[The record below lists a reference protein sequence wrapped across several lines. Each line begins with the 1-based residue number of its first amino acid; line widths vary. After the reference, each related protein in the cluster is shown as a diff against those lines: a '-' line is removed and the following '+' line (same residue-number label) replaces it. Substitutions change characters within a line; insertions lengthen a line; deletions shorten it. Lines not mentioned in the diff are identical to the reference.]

1 MIVNSIKSLSICAIF
16 FISMLDIRSQT
27 DSTFVTDS
35 VNNIIPVFTT
45 TVDLLDNELQSQ
57 DISGLLQSSRDVY
70 VNQAGFNF
78 SAARYRLR
86 GYSSE
91 NTRLFINGIP
101 VNDPENG
108 WTIWSYWGGLN
119 DVTRYPETSFGISN
133 SAATFGSVGAYSFIS
148 ALPSEKKTGGRISYA
163 ATNRSY
169 RNRAMYTYNTGL
181 NNKGWGFLISG
192 SSRWSDEGYVP
203 GTYYSAGSYLLS
215 IEKKVNSKHTFNIM
229 GFGSPTVQ
237 GRQGI
242 ALQEAYDLTGEN
254 FYNPYWGYQT
264 QSDGTK
270 KKRNARNRDNH
281 KPYITLGHYWKI
293 SEKLNIQSNFYAITG
308 RTANSNLNWFNA
320 NDPRP
325 DYYKYLPSYYVNN
338 QGSLSGNQVIEN
350 QNEYN
355 QILQGWQENDPD
367 ITQLNWDLMY
377 NANYNNLYT
386 QNNIENG
393 TINENGDLVNSLTA
407 RRSKYVVEEYRL
419 DPRHFG
425 FNSFG
430 KLTINE
436 NSGLNFGLSISN
448 YKSKNFRL
456 MNDLLG
462 GDYWVDIDQF
472 ALRDFDD
479 PNLAQNDLQN
489 INNIIKVGDIFGY
502 NYDIHV
508 NKNELFSTYSYNK
521 KRIESFIGLN
531 LSNTTFWRNGKMQ
544 NGRFPNQSLGNSEK
558 QTFINY
564 GLKFGFLYKITGR
577 HLLSFNGM
585 YKTEAPYVRNAYVS
599 PRTRDQL
606 VPNLKST
613 EIISGDLNYNV
624 RLPFLKARLTGF
636 YTQINNQTW
645 ARSFYHDEYRT
656 FVNYMMTNVDQ
667 LFMGIEL
674 GFESNITSTVQLTGA
689 FTIGDYLYQSRPVA
703 TITRDNSQEIIALDK
718 VVYLKNFK
726 IGGMPQQATSVGLKY
741 NAPKYWYAGINFN
754 YFADIYLSPNP
765 DRRTSEAISGYADGF
780 PYINEIIDQTKLSNG
795 NAVNLFC
802 GKSWKIYKNNSYLRL
817 GLNVNNL
824 LDNISF
830 KTGGYE
836 QLRYDASNIQR
847 FPNKYGYMYGR
858 TYFLMIS
865 YLY

>member
-1 MIVNSIKSLSICAIF
+1 MIVSYIKSLFLSSLILFSVFDFNAQ
-16 FISMLDIRSQT
+16 S
-27 DSTFVTDS
+27 DSTFITDS
-35 VNNIIPVFTT
+35 VDQIIPVFTT
-45 TVDLLDNELQSQ
+45 TVDLLENELQSQ

-91 NTRLFINGIP
+91 NTRLFFNGIP

-119 DVTRYPETSFGISN
+119 DVTRYPENSFGISN
-133 SAATFGSVGAYSFIS
+133 SAATFGSVGAYSYIS
-148 ALPSEKKTGGRISYA
+148 ALPSEKNTGGRISYA

-169 RNRAMYTYNTGL
+169 RNRAMYTYNSGL

-215 IEKKVNSKHTFNIM
+215 IEKKINTKHTLNFM
-229 GFGSPTVQ
+229 GFGAPTVQ

-242 ALQEAYDLTGEN
+242 AVQETYDLTGEN

-264 QSDGTK
+264 QSDGSQ
-270 KKRNARNRDNH
+270 KKRNARNRNNH
-281 KPYITLGHYWKI
+281 KPYLTLGHYWNI
-293 SEKLNIQSNFYAITG
+293 SEKLTIQTNLYAITG
-308 RTANSNLNWFNA
+308 RTSNTNLNWFNA

-325 DYYKYLPSYYVNN
+325 DYYKYLPSYFINN
-338 QGSLSGNQVIEN
+338 QGNLSGNQIIQN
-350 QNEYN
+350 QDEYN
-355 QILQGWQENDPD
+355 EILEGWQQNNPI

-386 QNNIENG
+386 QNDIGGENG
-393 TINENGDLVNSLTA
+393 NSLTA
-407 RRSKYVVEEYRL
+407 RRSKYVLEEYRL
-419 DPRHFG
+419 DPRHYG
-425 FNSFG
+425 LNSFG
-430 KLTINE
+430 SWSVNE
-436 NSGLNFGLSISN
+436 NSNLNFGLSISI

-472 ALRDFDD
+472 ALRDFND
-479 PNLAQNDLQN
+479 PSLAQNDLQN
-489 INNIIKVGDIFGY
+489 PNKTIEAGDIFGY
-502 NYDIHV
+502 NYDIHL
-508 NKNELFSTYSYNK
+508 NKNEIFSTYSYNNN
-521 KRIESFIGLN
+521 RIESFFGIN
-531 LSNTTFWRNGKMQ
+531 LSGTSFWRNGKMQ
-544 NGRFPNQSLGNSEK
+544 NGRFPDNSLGNSEI
-558 QTFINY
+558 QTFLNY
-564 GLKFGFLYKITGR
+564 GAKFGFLYKITGR
-577 HLLSFNGM
+577 HLLSFNGL

-606 VPNLKST
+606 VPNLTST
-613 EIISGDLNYNV
+613 EIISGDINYNI

-674 GFESNITSTVQLTGA
+674 GFESNVSSTLQLTGA
-689 FTIGDYLYQSRPVA
+689 FTIGDYLYKSRPVA
-703 TITRDNSQEIIALDK
+703 TITRDNSQEVIAVDKII
-718 VVYLKNFK
+718 YLKNFK
-726 IGGMPQQATSVGLKY
+726 IGGMPQQATSLGLKY
-741 NAPKYWYAGINFN
+741 NSPKYWYAGINFN
-754 YFADIYLSPNP
+754 YFTDIYLSPNP
-765 DRRTSEAISGYADGF
+765 DRRTTEALSGYGEGY
-780 PYINEIIDQTKLSNG
+780 PYINEIVDQTKLDNG
-795 NAVNLFC
+795 NAVNLFL
-802 GKSWKIYKNNSYLRL
+802 GKSWKFYKNNSYLRL

-824 LDNISF
+824 LDNTNF
-830 KTGGYE
+830 KTGGFE
-836 QLRYDASNIQR
+836 QLRYDASDIQR

>member
-1 MIVNSIKSLSICAIF
+1 MIVNYINSLIFCALIL
-16 FISMLDIRSQT
+16 ISATTSAQT
-27 DSTFVTDS
+27 DSIFVKDTLD
-35 VNNIIPVFTT
+35 NIIPVFTT
-45 TVDLLDNELQSQ
+45 TVDLLENEQQSQ

-91 NTRLFINGIP
+91 NTRLFFNGIP

-119 DVTRYPETSFGISN
+119 DVTRYPENSFGISN
-133 SAATFGSVGAYSFIS
+133 SAANFGSIGAYSYIS
-148 ALPSEKKTGGRISYA
+148 ALPSVKNTGTRVSYA

-169 RNRAMYTYNTGL
+169 RNRAMYTYNSGL

-215 IEKKVNSKHTFNIM
+215 IEKKINNKHTVNLM
-229 GFGSPTVQ
+229 GFGAPTVQ

-242 ALQEAYDLTGEN
+242 AVQETYELTGEN

-264 QSDGTK
+264 QNDGTQ
-270 KKRNARNRDNH
+270 KKRNARSRNNH
-281 KPYITLGHYWKI
+281 KPYITLGHYWNI

-308 RTANSNLNWFNA
+308 RTANTNLNWFNA

-325 DYYKYLPSYYVNN
+325 DYYKYLPSYFLNN
-338 QGSLSGNQVIEN
+338 QGTLDGSQIIEN
-350 QNEYN
+350 QQEYN
-355 QILQGWQENDPD
+355 KVLEGWQTNDPNT
-367 ITQLNWDLMY
+367 TQLNWDLLY

-386 QNNIENG
+386 QNNIGGEEG
-393 TINENGDLVNSLTA
+393 NSYTA
-407 RRSKYVVEEYRL
+407 KRSKYIVEEYRL
-419 DPRHFG
+419 DPRHYG

-430 KLTINE
+430 KLTVNE
-436 NSGLNFGLSISN
+436 NSDLNFGLSISN

-479 PNLAQNDLQN
+479 PNQAQNDLQN
-489 INNIIKVGDIFGY
+489 PNKIIKVGDIFGY

-508 NKNELFSTYSYNK
+508 NKNEIFSSYSFNKNRVESFFGINFST
-521 KRIESFIGLN
+521 
-531 LSNTTFWRNGKMQ
+531 TTFWREGKMQ
-544 NGRFPNQSLGNSEK
+544 NGRFPDNSLGKSEK
-558 QTFINY
+558 QTFLNY
-564 GLKFGFLYKITGR
+564 GAKFGFLYKITGR
-577 HLLSFNGM
+577 HLLSINGM

-606 VPNLKST
+606 VPNLSST
-613 EIISGDLNYNV
+613 EIISGDINYNV

-636 YTQINNQTW
+636 FTQINNQTW

-667 LFMGIEL
+667 TFMGIEF
-674 GFESNITSTVQLTGA
+674 GFESNITSTLQFTGA
-689 FTIGDYLYQSRPVA
+689 FTVGDYLYKSRPVA
-703 TITRDNSQEIIALDK
+703 TITRDNSQEVIALDK
-718 VVYLKNFK
+718 VIYLKNFK
-726 IGGMPQQATSVGLKY
+726 IGGMPQQASSLGLKY
-741 NAPKYWYAGINFN
+741 NSPKYWYAGINFN
-754 YFADIYLSPNP
+754 YFTDIYLSPNP
-765 DRRTSEAISGYADGF
+765 DRRTAEALAGYGEEY
-780 PYINEIIDQTKLSNG
+780 PYVNQIIDQTKLKNG
-795 NAVNLFC
+795 NAMNLFI
-802 GKSWKIYKNNSYLRL
+802 GKSWKFYKNNSYLRL

-824 LDNISF
+824 LDNTKF
-830 KTGGYE
+830 KTGGFE

-858 TYFLMIS
+858 TYFLMLS

>member
-293 SEKLNIQSNFYAITG
+293 SEKLNIQSNLYAITG

-386 QNNIENG
+386 QNNIVY
-393 TINENGDLVNSLTA
+393 IQHIL
-407 RRSKYVVEEYRL
+407 Y
-419 DPRHFG
+419 
-425 FNSFG
+425 
-430 KLTINE
+430 
-436 NSGLNFGLSISN
+436 SI
-448 YKSKNFRL
+448 Y
-456 MNDLLG
+456 
-462 GDYWVDIDQF
+462 
-472 ALRDFDD
+472 
-479 PNLAQNDLQN
+479 
-489 INNIIKVGDIFGY
+489 
-502 NYDIHV
+502 
-508 NKNELFSTYSYNK
+508 
-521 KRIESFIGLN
+521 
-531 LSNTTFWRNGKMQ
+531 
-544 NGRFPNQSLGNSEK
+544 
-558 QTFINY
+558 
-564 GLKFGFLYKITGR
+564 
-577 HLLSFNGM
+577 
-585 YKTEAPYVRNAYVS
+585 
-599 PRTRDQL
+599 
-606 VPNLKST
+606 
-613 EIISGDLNYNV
+613 
-624 RLPFLKARLTGF
+624 
-636 YTQINNQTW
+636 
-645 ARSFYHDEYRT
+645 
-656 FVNYMMTNVDQ
+656 
-667 LFMGIEL
+667 
-674 GFESNITSTVQLTGA
+674 
-689 FTIGDYLYQSRPVA
+689 
-703 TITRDNSQEIIALDK
+703 
-718 VVYLKNFK
+718 
-726 IGGMPQQATSVGLKY
+726 
-741 NAPKYWYAGINFN
+741 
-754 YFADIYLSPNP
+754 
-765 DRRTSEAISGYADGF
+765 
-780 PYINEIIDQTKLSNG
+780 
-795 NAVNLFC
+795 
-802 GKSWKIYKNNSYLRL
+802 
-817 GLNVNNL
+817 
-824 LDNISF
+824 
-830 KTGGYE
+830 
-836 QLRYDASNIQR
+836 
-847 FPNKYGYMYGR
+847 
-858 TYFLMIS
+858 
-865 YLY
+865 

>member
-1 MIVNSIKSLSICAIF
+1 MILSYKKSLFLSSLILFSIIDFSAQI
-16 FISMLDIRSQT
+16 
-27 DSTFVTDS
+27 DSTFITDS
-35 VNNIIPVFTT
+35 VDQIIPVFTT
-45 TVDLLDNELQSQ
+45 TVDLLENEQQSQ

-91 NTRLFINGIP
+91 NTRLFFNGIP

-119 DVTRYPETSFGISN
+119 DVTRYPENSFGISN
-133 SAATFGSVGAYSFIS
+133 SAATFGSVGAYSYIS
-148 ALPSEKKTGGRISYA
+148 ALPSEKNIGGRMSYA

-215 IEKKVNSKHTFNIM
+215 IEKKFNSKHTLNFM
-229 GFGSPTVQ
+229 GFGAPTVQ

-242 ALQEAYDLTGEN
+242 AVQETYDLTGEN

-264 QSDGTK
+264 QSDGTQ
-270 KKRNARNRDNH
+270 KKRNARNRNNH
-281 KPYITLGHYWKI
+281 KPYLTLGHYWSI
-293 SEKLNIQSNFYAITG
+293 SKKLIIQTNLFAITG
-308 RTANSNLNWFNA
+308 RTANTNLNWFNA

-325 DYYKYLPSYYVNN
+325 DYYKYLPSYFINN
-338 QGSLSGNQVIEN
+338 QGSLSGNQIIEN
-350 QNEYN
+350 QADYN
-355 QILQGWQENDPD
+355 QILQGWQQNNPNT
-367 ITQLNWDLMY
+367 TQLNWDLMY

-386 QNNIENG
+386 QNDIGGEGGN
-393 TINENGDLVNSLTA
+393 TLTA
-407 RRSKYVVEEYRL
+407 RRSKYILEEYRL
-419 DPRHFG
+419 DPRHYG

-430 KLTINE
+430 KWNVNE
-436 NSGLNFGLSISN
+436 NSNLNFGVSISN

-456 MNDLLG
+456 LNDLLG

-489 INNIIKVGDIFGY
+489 PNKIIKVGDVFGY
-502 NYDIHV
+502 NYDIHI
-508 NKNELFSTYSYNK
+508 NKNELFSTYSFNK
-521 KRIESFIGLN
+521 NRIETFFGIN

-544 NGRFPNQSLGNSEK
+544 NGRFPENSLGNSEK
-558 QTFINY
+558 QTFLNY
-564 GLKFGFLYKITGR
+564 GAKFGFLYKITGR
-577 HLLSFNGM
+577 HLLSFNAM

-613 EIISGDLNYNV
+613 EIISGDINYNI
-624 RLPFLKARLTGF
+624 RLPFLKARLSGF

-667 LFMGIEL
+667 LFMGTEL
-674 GFESNITSTVQLTGA
+674 GFESNITSSLQLTGA
-689 FTIGDYLYQSRPVA
+689 FTIGDYLYKSRPVA
-703 TITRDNSQEIIALDK
+703 TITRDNSQEVIALDK
-718 VVYLKNFK
+718 VIYLKNFK
-726 IGGMPQQATSVGLKY
+726 IGGMPQQATSIGLKY
-741 NAPKYWYAGINFN
+741 NSPKYWYAGINYN
-754 YFADIYLSPNP
+754 YFTDIYLSPNP
-765 DRRTSEAISGYADGF
+765 DRRTTEALAGYAEGY
-780 PYINEIIDQTKLSNG
+780 PYVNEIVDQTKLENG
-795 NAVNLFC
+795 NAVNLFI
-802 GKSWKIYKNNSYLRL
+802 GKSWKFYKNNSYLRL

-824 LDNISF
+824 IDNTHF
-830 KTGGYE
+830 KTGGFE

-858 TYFLMIS
+858 TYFLMLS

>member
-1 MIVNSIKSLSICAIF
+1 MIVNYINSLIFCALIL
-16 FISMLDIRSQT
+16 ISATTSAQT
-27 DSTFVTDS
+27 DSIFVKDTLD
-35 VNNIIPVFTT
+35 NIIPVFTT
-45 TVDLLDNELQSQ
+45 TVDLLENEQQSQ

-91 NTRLFINGIP
+91 NTRLFFNGIP

-119 DVTRYPETSFGISN
+119 DVTRYPENSFGISN
-133 SAATFGSVGAYSFIS
+133 SAANFGSIGAYSYIS
-148 ALPSEKKTGGRISYA
+148 ALPSVKNTGTRVSYA

-169 RNRAMYTYNTGL
+169 RNRAMYTYNSGL

-215 IEKKVNSKHTFNIM
+215 IEKKINNKHTVNLM
-229 GFGSPTVQ
+229 GFGAPTVQ

-242 ALQEAYDLTGEN
+242 AVQETYELTGEN

-264 QSDGTK
+264 QNDGTQ
-270 KKRNARNRDNH
+270 KKRNARSRNNH
-281 KPYITLGHYWKI
+281 KPYITLGHYWNI

-308 RTANSNLNWFNA
+308 RTANTNLNWFNA

-325 DYYKYLPSYYVNN
+325 DYYKYLPSYFINN
-338 QGSLSGNQVIEN
+338 QGTLDGSQIIEN
-350 QNEYN
+350 QQEYN
-355 QILQGWQENDPD
+355 KVLEGWQTNDPNT
-367 ITQLNWDLMY
+367 TQLNWDLLY

-386 QNNIENG
+386 QNNIGGEEG
-393 TINENGDLVNSLTA
+393 NSYTA
-407 RRSKYVVEEYRL
+407 KRSKYIVEEYRL
-419 DPRHFG
+419 DPRHYG

-430 KLTINE
+430 KLTVNE
-436 NSGLNFGLSISN
+436 NSDLNFGLSISN

-479 PNLAQNDLQN
+479 PNQAQNDLQN
-489 INNIIKVGDIFGY
+489 PNKIIKVGDIFGY

-508 NKNELFSTYSYNK
+508 NKNEIFSSYSFNKNRVESFFGINFST
-521 KRIESFIGLN
+521 
-531 LSNTTFWRNGKMQ
+531 TTFWREGKMQ
-544 NGRFPNQSLGNSEK
+544 NGRFPDNSLGKSEK
-558 QTFINY
+558 QTFLNY
-564 GLKFGFLYKITGR
+564 GAKFGFLYKITGR
-577 HLLSFNGM
+577 HLLSINGM

-606 VPNLKST
+606 VPNLSST
-613 EIISGDLNYNV
+613 EIISGDINYNV

-636 YTQINNQTW
+636 FTQINNQTW

-667 LFMGIEL
+667 TFMGIEF
-674 GFESNITSTVQLTGA
+674 GFESNITSTLQFTGA
-689 FTIGDYLYQSRPVA
+689 FTVGDYLYKSRPVA
-703 TITRDNSQEIIALDK
+703 TITRDNSQEVIALDK
-718 VVYLKNFK
+718 VIYLKNFK
-726 IGGMPQQATSVGLKY
+726 IGGMPQQASSLGLKY
-741 NAPKYWYAGINFN
+741 NSPKYWYAGINFN
-754 YFADIYLSPNP
+754 YFTDIYLSPNP
-765 DRRTSEAISGYADGF
+765 DRRTAEALAGYGEEY
-780 PYINEIIDQTKLSNG
+780 PYVNQIIDQTKLKNG
-795 NAVNLFC
+795 NAMNLFI
-802 GKSWKIYKNNSYLRL
+802 GKSWKFYKNNSYLRL

-824 LDNISF
+824 LDNTKF
-830 KTGGYE
+830 KTGGFE

-858 TYFLMIS
+858 TYFLMLS

>member
-1 MIVNSIKSLSICAIF
+1 MIVNYINSLIFCALIL
-16 FISMLDIRSQT
+16 ISATTNAQT
-27 DSTFVTDS
+27 DSIFVKDTLD
-35 VNNIIPVFTT
+35 NIIPVFTT
-45 TVDLLDNELQSQ
+45 TVDLLENEQQSQ

-91 NTRLFINGIP
+91 NTRLFFNGIP

-119 DVTRYPETSFGISN
+119 DVTRYPENSFGISN
-133 SAATFGSVGAYSFIS
+133 SAANFGSIGAYSYIS
-148 ALPSEKKTGGRISYA
+148 ALPSVKNTGTRVSYA

-169 RNRAMYTYNTGL
+169 RNRAMYTYNSGL
-181 NNKGWGFLISG
+181 NDKGWGFLISG

-215 IEKKVNSKHTFNIM
+215 IEKKINNKHTFNLM
-229 GFGSPTVQ
+229 GFGAPTVQ

-242 ALQEAYDLTGEN
+242 AVQETYELTGEN

-264 QSDGTK
+264 QNDGTQ
-270 KKRNARNRDNH
+270 KKRNARSRNNH
-281 KPYITLGHYWKI
+281 KPYITLGHYWNI

-308 RTANSNLNWFNA
+308 RTANTNLNWFNA

-325 DYYKYLPSYYVNN
+325 DYYKYLPSYFLNN
-338 QGSLSGNQVIEN
+338 QGTLDGNQIIEN
-350 QNEYN
+350 QQEYN
-355 QILQGWQENDPD
+355 KVLEGWQTNDPNT
-367 ITQLNWDLMY
+367 TQLNWDLLY

-386 QNNIENG
+386 QNNIGGEEG
-393 TINENGDLVNSLTA
+393 NSYTA
-407 RRSKYVVEEYRL
+407 KRSKYIVEEYRL
-419 DPRHFG
+419 DPRHYG

-436 NSGLNFGLSISN
+436 NSDLNFGLSISN

-479 PNLAQNDLQN
+479 PNQAQNDLQN
-489 INNIIKVGDIFGY
+489 PNKIIKVGDIFGY

-508 NKNELFSTYSYNK
+508 NKNEIFSTYSFNK
-521 KRIESFIGLN
+521 NRVESFFGIN
-531 LSNTTFWRNGKMQ
+531 FSTTTFWREGKMQ
-544 NGRFPNQSLGNSEK
+544 NGRFPDNSLGKSEK
-558 QTFINY
+558 QTFLNY
-564 GLKFGFLYKITGR
+564 GAKFGFLYKITGR
-577 HLLSFNGM
+577 HLLSINGM

-606 VPNLKST
+606 VPNLSST
-613 EIISGDLNYNV
+613 EIISGDINYNV

-636 YTQINNQTW
+636 FTQINNQTW

-667 LFMGIEL
+667 TFMGIEF
-674 GFESNITSTVQLTGA
+674 GFESNITSTLQLTGA
-689 FTIGDYLYQSRPVA
+689 FTVGDYLYKSRPVA
-703 TITRDNSQEIIALDK
+703 TITRDNSQEVIALDK
-718 VVYLKNFK
+718 VIYLKNFK
-726 IGGMPQQATSVGLKY
+726 IGGMPQQASSLGLKY
-741 NAPKYWYAGINFN
+741 NSPKYWYAGINFN
-754 YFADIYLSPNP
+754 YFTDIYLSPNP
-765 DRRTSEAISGYADGF
+765 DRRTTEALAGYGEEY
-780 PYINEIIDQTKLSNG
+780 PYVNEIIDQTKLKNG
-795 NAVNLFC
+795 NAMNLFI
-802 GKSWKIYKNNSYLRL
+802 GKSWKFYKNNSYLRL

-824 LDNISF
+824 LDNTKF
-830 KTGGYE
+830 KTGGFE

-858 TYFLMIS
+858 TYFLMLS

>member
-1 MIVNSIKSLSICAIF
+1 MIVNYINSLIF
-16 FISMLDIRSQT
+16 SVLILISATTSAQT
-27 DSTFVTDS
+27 DSIFVKDTLD
-35 VNNIIPVFTT
+35 NIIPVFTT
-45 TVDLLDNELQSQ
+45 TVDLLENEQQSQ

-91 NTRLFINGIP
+91 NTRLFFNGIP

-119 DVTRYPETSFGISN
+119 DVTRYPENSFGISN
-133 SAATFGSVGAYSFIS
+133 SAANFGSIGAYSYIS
-148 ALPSEKKTGGRISYA
+148 ALPSVKNTGTRVSYA

-169 RNRAMYTYNTGL
+169 RNRAMYTYNSGL

-215 IEKKVNSKHTFNIM
+215 IEKKINNKHTVNLM
-229 GFGSPTVQ
+229 GFGAPTVQ

-242 ALQEAYDLTGEN
+242 AVQETYELTGEN

-264 QSDGTK
+264 QNDGTQ
-270 KKRNARNRDNH
+270 KKRNARSRNNH
-281 KPYITLGHYWKI
+281 KPYITLGHYWNI

-308 RTANSNLNWFNA
+308 RTANTNLNWFNA

-325 DYYKYLPSYYVNN
+325 DYYKYLPSYFLNN
-338 QGSLSGNQVIEN
+338 QGTLDGNQIIEN
-350 QNEYN
+350 QQEYN
-355 QILQGWQENDPD
+355 KVLEGWQTNDPNT
-367 ITQLNWDLMY
+367 TQLNWDLLY

-386 QNNIENG
+386 QNNIGGEEG
-393 TINENGDLVNSLTA
+393 NSFTA
-407 RRSKYVVEEYRL
+407 KRSKYIVEEYRL
-419 DPRHFG
+419 DPRHYG

-436 NSGLNFGLSISN
+436 NSDLNFGLGISN

-479 PNLAQNDLQN
+479 PNQAQNDLQN
-489 INNIIKVGDIFGY
+489 PNKIIKVGDVFGY

-508 NKNELFSTYSYNK
+508 NKNEIFSTYSFNK
-521 KRIESFIGLN
+521 NRVESFFGIN
-531 LSNTTFWRNGKMQ
+531 FSTTTFWREGKMQ
-544 NGRFPNQSLGNSEK
+544 NGRFPDNSLGKSEK
-558 QTFINY
+558 QTFLNY
-564 GLKFGFLYKITGR
+564 GAKFGFLYKITGR
-577 HLLSFNGM
+577 HLLSINGM

-606 VPNLKST
+606 VPNLSST
-613 EIISGDLNYNV
+613 EIISGDINYNV

-636 YTQINNQTW
+636 FTQINNQTW

-667 LFMGIEL
+667 TFMGIEF
-674 GFESNITSTVQLTGA
+674 GFESNITSTLQFTGA
-689 FTIGDYLYQSRPVA
+689 FTVGDYLYKSRPVA
-703 TITRDNSQEIIALDK
+703 TITRDNSQEVIALDK
-718 VVYLKNFK
+718 VIYLKNFK
-726 IGGMPQQATSVGLKY
+726 IGGMPQQASSLGLKY
-741 NAPKYWYAGINFN
+741 NSPKYWYAGINFN
-754 YFADIYLSPNP
+754 YFTDIYLSPNP
-765 DRRTSEAISGYADGF
+765 DRRTAEALAGYGEEY
-780 PYINEIIDQTKLSNG
+780 PYVNEIIDQTKLKNG
-795 NAVNLFC
+795 NAMNLFV
-802 GKSWKIYKNNSYLRL
+802 GKSWKFYKNNSYLRL

-824 LDNISF
+824 LDNTKF
-830 KTGGYE
+830 KTGGFE

-858 TYFLMIS
+858 TYFLMLS

>member
-1 MIVNSIKSLSICAIF
+1 MIVSYIKSLFLSSLILFSIFDFNA
-16 FISMLDIRSQT
+16 QT
-27 DSTFVTDS
+27 DSIFITDS
-35 VNNIIPVFTT
+35 VDQIIPVFTT
-45 TVDLLDNELQSQ
+45 TVDLLENELQSQ

-91 NTRLFINGIP
+91 NTRLFFNGIP

-119 DVTRYPETSFGISN
+119 DITRYPENSFGISN
-133 SAATFGSVGAYSFIS
+133 SAATFGSVGAYSYIS
-148 ALPSEKKTGGRISYA
+148 ALPSEKNTGGRISYA

-169 RNRAMYTYNTGL
+169 RNRAMYTYNSGL

-215 IEKKVNSKHTFNIM
+215 IEKKFNAKHTLNFM
-229 GFGSPTVQ
+229 GFGAPTVQ

-242 ALQEAYDLTGEN
+242 AVQEAYDLTGEN

-264 QSDGTK
+264 QSDGSQ
-270 KKRNARNRDNH
+270 KKRNARNRNNH
-281 KPYITLGHYWKI
+281 KPYLTLGHYWNI
-293 SEKLNIQSNFYAITG
+293 SEKLTIQTNLYAITG
-308 RTANSNLNWFNA
+308 RTSNTNLNWFNA

-325 DYYKYLPSYYVNN
+325 DYYKYLPSYFINN
-338 QGSLSGNQVIEN
+338 RGNLSGNQIIQN
-350 QNEYN
+350 QDEYN
-355 QILQGWQENDPD
+355 EILQGWQQNNPNT
-367 ITQLNWDLMY
+367 TQLNWDLMY

-386 QNNIENG
+386 QNDIGGENG
-393 TINENGDLVNSLTA
+393 NSLTA
-407 RRSKYVVEEYRL
+407 RRSKYVLEEYRL
-419 DPRHFG
+419 DPRHYG
-425 FNSFG
+425 LNSFG
-430 KLTINE
+430 SWSVNE
-436 NSGLNFGLSISN
+436 NSNLNFGLSISK

-472 ALRDFDD
+472 ALRDFND
-479 PNLAQNDLQN
+479 PSLAQNDLQN
-489 INNIIKVGDIFGY
+489 PNKTIEAGDIFGY
-502 NYDIHV
+502 NYDIHL
-508 NKNELFSTYSYNK
+508 NKNEIFSTYSYNK
-521 KRIESFIGLN
+521 NRIESFFGIN
-531 LSNTTFWRNGKMQ
+531 LSGTSFWRNGKMQ
-544 NGRFPNQSLGNSEK
+544 NGRFPDNSLGNSEI
-558 QTFINY
+558 QIFLNY
-564 GLKFGFLYKITGR
+564 GAKFGFLYKITGR
-577 HLLSFNGM
+577 HLLSFNGL

-606 VPNLKST
+606 VPNLTST
-613 EIISGDLNYNV
+613 EIISGDINYNI

-667 LFMGIEL
+667 LFMGLEL
-674 GFESNITSTVQLTGA
+674 GFESNVTSTLQLTGA
-689 FTIGDYLYQSRPVA
+689 FTTGDYLYKSRPVA
-703 TITRDNSQEIIALDK
+703 TITRDNSQEVIAVDKII
-718 VVYLKNFK
+718 YLKNFK
-726 IGGMPQQATSVGLKY
+726 IGGMPQQATSLGLKY
-741 NAPKYWYAGINFN
+741 NSPKYWYAGINFN

-765 DRRTSEAISGYADGF
+765 DRRTTEALSGYGEGY
-780 PYINEIIDQTKLSNG
+780 PYINEIVDQTKLDNG
-795 NAVNLFC
+795 NAVNLFI
-802 GKSWKIYKNNSYLRL
+802 GKSWKFYKNNSYLRL

-824 LDNISF
+824 LDNTNF
-830 KTGGYE
+830 KTGGFE
-836 QLRYDASNIQR
+836 QLRYDASDIQR

>member
-1 MIVNSIKSLSICAIF
+1 MILSYKKSLFLSSLILFSIIDFNAQI
-16 FISMLDIRSQT
+16 
-27 DSTFVTDS
+27 DSTFITDS
-35 VNNIIPVFTT
+35 VDQIIPVFTT
-45 TVDLLDNELQSQ
+45 TVDLLENEQQSQ

-91 NTRLFINGIP
+91 NTRLFFNGIP

-119 DVTRYPETSFGISN
+119 DVTRYPENSFGISN
-133 SAATFGSVGAYSFIS
+133 SAATFGSVGAYSYIS
-148 ALPSEKKTGGRISYA
+148 ALPSEKNIGGRISYA

-215 IEKKVNSKHTFNIM
+215 IEKKFNAKHTLNFM
-229 GFGSPTVQ
+229 GFGAPTVQ

-242 ALQEAYDLTGEN
+242 AVQETYDLTGEN

-264 QSDGTK
+264 QSDGTQ
-270 KKRNARNRDNH
+270 KKRNARNRNNH
-281 KPYITLGHYWKI
+281 KPYLTLGHYWSI
-293 SEKLNIQSNFYAITG
+293 SKKLIIQTNLYAITG
-308 RTANSNLNWFNA
+308 RTANTNLNWFNA

-325 DYYKYLPSYYVNN
+325 DYYKYLPSYFINN
-338 QGSLSGNQVIEN
+338 QGSLSGNQIIEN
-350 QNEYN
+350 QADYN
-355 QILQGWQENDPD
+355 QILQGWQQNNPNT
-367 ITQLNWDLMY
+367 TQLNWDLMY

-386 QNNIENG
+386 QNDIGGEG
-393 TINENGDLVNSLTA
+393 GNSLTA
-407 RRSKYVVEEYRL
+407 RRSKYILEEYRL
-419 DPRHFG
+419 DPRHYG

-430 KLTINE
+430 KWNVNE
-436 NSGLNFGLSISN
+436 NSNLNFGVSISN

-456 MNDLLG
+456 LNDLLG

-489 INNIIKVGDIFGY
+489 PNKIIKVGDVFGY
-502 NYDIHV
+502 NYDIHI
-508 NKNELFSTYSYNK
+508 NKNELFSTYSFNK
-521 KRIESFIGLN
+521 NRIETFFGIN

-544 NGRFPNQSLGNSEK
+544 NGRFPDNSLGNSEK
-558 QTFINY
+558 QTFLIY
-564 GLKFGFLYKITGR
+564 GAKFGFLYKITGR
-577 HLLSFNGM
+577 HLLSFNAM
-585 YKTEAPYVRNAYVS
+585 YNTDAPYVRNAYVS

-613 EIISGDLNYNV
+613 EIISGDINYNI
-624 RLPFLKARLTGF
+624 RLPFLKARLSGF

-656 FVNYMMTNVDQ
+656 FVNYMMTKGDQ
-667 LFMGIEL
+667 LFMGTEL
-674 GFESNITSTVQLTGA
+674 GFESNITSSLQLTGA
-689 FTIGDYLYQSRPVA
+689 FTIGDYLYKSRPVA
-703 TITRDNSQEIIALDK
+703 TITRDNSQEVIALDK
-718 VVYLKNFK
+718 GIYLKNFK
-726 IGGMPQQATSVGLKY
+726 IGGMPQQATSIGLKY
-741 NAPKYWYAGINFN
+741 NSPKYWYAGINYN
-754 YFADIYLSPNP
+754 YFTDIYLSPNP
-765 DRRTSEAISGYADGF
+765 DRRTTEALAGYAEGY
-780 PYINEIIDQTKLSNG
+780 PYVNEIVDQTKLENG
-795 NAVNLFC
+795 NAVNLFI
-802 GKSWKIYKNNSYLRL
+802 GKSWKFYKNNSYLRL

-824 LDNISF
+824 IDNTHF
-830 KTGGYE
+830 KTGGFE

-858 TYFLMIS
+858 TYFLMLS

>member
-1 MIVNSIKSLSICAIF
+1 MIVNCIKNLSFCTILFFSI
-16 FISMLDIRSQT
+16 LDVNSQT
-27 DSTFVTDS
+27 DSTFLTDS
-35 VNNIIPVFTT
+35 VDNIIPVFTT
-45 TVDLLDNELQSQ
+45 TVDLLDNESQSQ

-133 SAATFGSVGAYSFIS
+133 SAATFGSIGAYSFIS

-192 SSRWSDEGYVP
+192 SSRWSEEGYVP

-215 IEKKVNSKHTFNIM
+215 IEKKINSTHTINFM

-264 QSDGTK
+264 QYDSTR

-281 KPYITLGHYWKI
+281 KPYLTVGHYWKV
-293 SEKLNIQSNFYAITG
+293 SNKLNIQSNFYAITG
-308 RTANSNLNWFNA
+308 RTSNSNLNWFNA

-325 DYYKYLPSYYVNN
+325 DYYKYLPSYFVNN
-338 QGSLSGNQVIEN
+338 QGTLSGNQVIEN

-355 QILQGWQENDPD
+355 RILQGWQQNDPNV
-367 ITQLNWDLMY
+367 TQLNWDLMY
-377 NANYNNLYT
+377 QANYNNLYT

-393 TINENGDLVNSLTA
+393 TINENGDLVNSLTG
-407 RRSKYVVEEYRL
+407 RRSKYIVEEYRL

-430 KLTINE
+430 KLNIDE
-436 NSGLNFGLSISN
+436 NSDLNFGVSISK
-448 YKSKNFRL
+448 YKSKNFRM

-479 PNLAQNDLQN
+479 PNQAQNDLQN
-489 INNIIKVGDIFGY
+489 INNIIKVGDVFGY

-508 NKNELFSTYSYNK
+508 NKNEAYSTYSYNK

-531 LSNTTFWRNGKMQ
+531 LSNTTFWRDGKMQ
-544 NGRFPNQSLGNSEK
+544 NGRFPESSLGNSKK
-558 QTFINY
+558 QTFLNY

-613 EIISGDLNYNV
+613 EIISGDLNYNL

-667 LFMGIEL
+667 LFMGLEL
-674 GFESNITSTVQLTGA
+674 GFESNITSTIQLTGA
-689 FTIGDYLYQSRPVA
+689 FTVGDYLYKSRPVA

-718 VVYLKNFK
+718 TVYLKNFK
-726 IGGMPQQATSVGLKY
+726 IGGMPQQAASVGLKY

-765 DRRTSEAISGYADGF
+765 DRRTAEAIAGYAEGYQ
-780 PYINEIIDQTKLSNG
+780 YINEIIDQTKLSNG
-795 NAVNLFC
+795 NAVNFFC

>member
-1 MIVNSIKSLSICAIF
+1 MIVNYINSLIF
-16 FISMLDIRSQT
+16 SVLILISVTTSAQT
-27 DSTFVTDS
+27 DSIFVKDTLD
-35 VNNIIPVFTT
+35 NIIPVFTT
-45 TVDLLDNELQSQ
+45 TVDLLENEQQSQ

-91 NTRLFINGIP
+91 NTRLFFNGIP

-119 DVTRYPETSFGISN
+119 DVTRYPENSFGISN
-133 SAATFGSVGAYSFIS
+133 SAANFGSIGAYSYIS
-148 ALPSEKKTGGRISYA
+148 ALPSVKNTGTRVSYA

-169 RNRAMYTYNTGL
+169 RNRAMYTYNSGL

-215 IEKKVNSKHTFNIM
+215 IEKKINNKHTVNLM
-229 GFGSPTVQ
+229 GFGAPTVQ

-242 ALQEAYDLTGEN
+242 AVQETYELTGEN

-264 QSDGTK
+264 QNDGTQ
-270 KKRNARNRDNH
+270 KKRNARSRNNH
-281 KPYITLGHYWKI
+281 KPYITLGHYWNI

-308 RTANSNLNWFNA
+308 RTANTNLNWFNA

-325 DYYKYLPSYYVNN
+325 DYYKYLPSYFLNN
-338 QGSLSGNQVIEN
+338 QGTLDGNQIIEN
-350 QNEYN
+350 QQEYN
-355 QILQGWQENDPD
+355 KVLEGWQTNDPNT
-367 ITQLNWDLMY
+367 TQLNWDLLY

-386 QNNIENG
+386 QNNIGGEEG
-393 TINENGDLVNSLTA
+393 NSFTA
-407 RRSKYVVEEYRL
+407 KRSKYIVEEYRL
-419 DPRHFG
+419 DPRHYG

-436 NSGLNFGLSISN
+436 NSDLNFGLGISN

-479 PNLAQNDLQN
+479 PNQAQNDLQN
-489 INNIIKVGDIFGY
+489 PNKIIKVGDIFGY

-508 NKNELFSTYSYNK
+508 NKNEIFSTYSFNK
-521 KRIESFIGLN
+521 NRVESFFGIN
-531 LSNTTFWRNGKMQ
+531 FSTTTFWREGKMQ
-544 NGRFPNQSLGNSEK
+544 NGRFPDNSLGKSEK
-558 QTFINY
+558 QTFLNY
-564 GLKFGFLYKITGR
+564 GAKFGFLYKITGR
-577 HLLSFNGM
+577 HLLSINGM

-606 VPNLKST
+606 VPNLSST
-613 EIISGDLNYNV
+613 EIISGDINYNV

-636 YTQINNQTW
+636 FTQINNQTW

-667 LFMGIEL
+667 TFMGIEF
-674 GFESNITSTVQLTGA
+674 GFESNITSTLQFTGA
-689 FTIGDYLYQSRPVA
+689 FTVGDYLYKSRPVA
-703 TITRDNSQEIIALDK
+703 TITRDNSQEVIALDK
-718 VVYLKNFK
+718 VIYLKNFK
-726 IGGMPQQATSVGLKY
+726 IGGMPQQASSLGLKY
-741 NAPKYWYAGINFN
+741 NSPKYWYAGINFN
-754 YFADIYLSPNP
+754 YFTDIYLSPNP
-765 DRRTSEAISGYADGF
+765 DRRTAEALAGYGEEY
-780 PYINEIIDQTKLSNG
+780 PYVNEIIDQTKLKNG
-795 NAVNLFC
+795 NAMNLFV
-802 GKSWKIYKNNSYLRL
+802 GKSWKFYKNNSYLRL

-824 LDNISF
+824 LDNTKF
-830 KTGGYE
+830 KTGGFE

-858 TYFLMIS
+858 TYFLMLS

>member
-1 MIVNSIKSLSICAIF
+1 MIVSYKKSLFLSSLILFSIFDFNA
-16 FISMLDIRSQT
+16 QT
-27 DSTFVTDS
+27 DSIFITDS
-35 VNNIIPVFTT
+35 VDQIIPVFTT
-45 TVDLLDNELQSQ
+45 TVDLLENELQSQ

-91 NTRLFINGIP
+91 NTRLFFNGIP

-119 DVTRYPETSFGISN
+119 DITRYPENSFGISN
-133 SAATFGSVGAYSFIS
+133 SAATFGSVGAYSYIS
-148 ALPSEKKTGGRISYA
+148 ALPSEKNTGGRISYA

-169 RNRAMYTYNTGL
+169 RNRAMYTYNSGL

-215 IEKKVNSKHTFNIM
+215 IEKKFNAKHTLNFM
-229 GFGSPTVQ
+229 GFGAPTVQ

-242 ALQEAYDLTGEN
+242 AVQEAYDLTGEN

-264 QSDGTK
+264 QSDGSQ
-270 KKRNARNRDNH
+270 KKRNARNRNNH
-281 KPYITLGHYWKI
+281 KPYLTLGHYWNI
-293 SEKLNIQSNFYAITG
+293 SEKLNIQTNLYAITG
-308 RTANSNLNWFNA
+308 RTSNTNLNWFNA

-325 DYYKYLPSYYVNN
+325 DYYKYLPSYFINN
-338 QGSLSGNQVIEN
+338 QGNLSGNQIIQN
-350 QNEYN
+350 QDEYN
-355 QILQGWQENDPD
+355 EILQGWQQNNPNT
-367 ITQLNWDLMY
+367 TQLNWDLMY

-386 QNNIENG
+386 QNDIGGENG
-393 TINENGDLVNSLTA
+393 NSLTA
-407 RRSKYVVEEYRL
+407 RRSKYVLEEYRL
-419 DPRHFG
+419 DPRHYG
-425 FNSFG
+425 LNSFG
-430 KLTINE
+430 SWSVNE
-436 NSGLNFGLSISN
+436 NSNLNFGLSISK

-472 ALRDFDD
+472 ALRDFND
-479 PNLAQNDLQN
+479 PSLAQNDLQN
-489 INNIIKVGDIFGY
+489 PNKTIEAGDIFGY
-502 NYDIHV
+502 NYDIHL
-508 NKNELFSTYSYNK
+508 NKNEIFSTYSYNK
-521 KRIESFIGLN
+521 NRIESFFGIN
-531 LSNTTFWRNGKMQ
+531 LSGTSFWRNGKMQ
-544 NGRFPNQSLGNSEK
+544 NGRFPDNSLGNSEI
-558 QTFINY
+558 QIFLNY
-564 GLKFGFLYKITGR
+564 GAKFGFLYKITGR
-577 HLLSFNGM
+577 HLLSFNGL

-606 VPNLKST
+606 VPNLTST
-613 EIISGDLNYNV
+613 EIISGDINYNI

-674 GFESNITSTVQLTGA
+674 GFESNVTSTLQLTGA
-689 FTIGDYLYQSRPVA
+689 FTTGDYLYKSRPVA
-703 TITRDNSQEIIALDK
+703 TITRDNSQEVIAVDKII
-718 VVYLKNFK
+718 YLKNFK
-726 IGGMPQQATSVGLKY
+726 IGGMPQQATSLGLKY
-741 NAPKYWYAGINFN
+741 NSPKYWYAGINFN

-765 DRRTSEAISGYADGF
+765 DRRTTEALSGYGEGY
-780 PYINEIIDQTKLSNG
+780 PYINEIVDQTKLDNG
-795 NAVNLFC
+795 NAVNLFI
-802 GKSWKIYKNNSYLRL
+802 GKSWKFYKNNSYLRL

-824 LDNISF
+824 LDNTNF
-830 KTGGYE
+830 KTGGFE
-836 QLRYDASNIQR
+836 QLRYDASDIQR

>member
-1 MIVNSIKSLSICAIF
+1 MIVNYINSLIFCALIL
-16 FISMLDIRSQT
+16 ISATTNAQT
-27 DSTFVTDS
+27 DSIFVKDTLD
-35 VNNIIPVFTT
+35 NIIPVFTT
-45 TVDLLDNELQSQ
+45 TVDLLENEQQSQ

-91 NTRLFINGIP
+91 NTRLFFNGIP

-119 DVTRYPETSFGISN
+119 DVTRYPENSFGISN
-133 SAATFGSVGAYSFIS
+133 SAANFGSIGAYSYIS
-148 ALPSEKKTGGRISYA
+148 ALPSVKNTGTRVSYA

-169 RNRAMYTYNTGL
+169 RNRAMYTYNSGL
-181 NNKGWGFLISG
+181 NDKGWGFLISG

-215 IEKKVNSKHTFNIM
+215 IEKKINNKHTFNLM
-229 GFGSPTVQ
+229 GFGAPTVQ

-242 ALQEAYDLTGEN
+242 AVQETYELTGEN

-264 QSDGTK
+264 QNDGTQ
-270 KKRNARNRDNH
+270 KKRNARSRNNH
-281 KPYITLGHYWKI
+281 KPYITLGHYWNI

-308 RTANSNLNWFNA
+308 RTANTNLNWFNA

-325 DYYKYLPSYYVNN
+325 DYYKYLPSYFLNN
-338 QGSLSGNQVIEN
+338 QGTLDGNQIIEN
-350 QNEYN
+350 QQEYN
-355 QILQGWQENDPD
+355 KVLEGWQTNDPNT
-367 ITQLNWDLMY
+367 TQLNWDLLY

-386 QNNIENG
+386 QNNIGGEEG
-393 TINENGDLVNSLTA
+393 NSYTA
-407 RRSKYVVEEYRL
+407 KRSKYIVEEYRL
-419 DPRHFG
+419 DPRHYG

-436 NSGLNFGLSISN
+436 NGDLNFGLSISN

-479 PNLAQNDLQN
+479 PNQAQNDLQN
-489 INNIIKVGDIFGY
+489 PNKIIKVGDIFGY

-508 NKNELFSTYSYNK
+508 NKNEIFSTYSFNK
-521 KRIESFIGLN
+521 NRVESFFGIN
-531 LSNTTFWRNGKMQ
+531 FSTTTFWREGKMQ
-544 NGRFPNQSLGNSEK
+544 NGRFPDNSLGKSEK
-558 QTFINY
+558 QTFLNY
-564 GLKFGFLYKITGR
+564 GAKFGFLYKITGR
-577 HLLSFNGM
+577 HLLSINGM

-606 VPNLKST
+606 VPNLSST
-613 EIISGDLNYNV
+613 EIISGDINYNV

-636 YTQINNQTW
+636 FTQINNQTW

-667 LFMGIEL
+667 TFMGIEF
-674 GFESNITSTVQLTGA
+674 GFESNITSTLQLTGA
-689 FTIGDYLYQSRPVA
+689 FTVGDYLYKSRPVA
-703 TITRDNSQEIIALDK
+703 TITRDNSQEVIALDK
-718 VVYLKNFK
+718 VIYLKNFK
-726 IGGMPQQATSVGLKY
+726 IGGMPQQASSLGLKY
-741 NAPKYWYAGINFN
+741 NSPKYWYAGINFN
-754 YFADIYLSPNP
+754 YFTDIYLSPNP
-765 DRRTSEAISGYADGF
+765 DRRTTEALAGYGEEY
-780 PYINEIIDQTKLSNG
+780 PYVNEIIDQTKLKNG
-795 NAVNLFC
+795 NAMNLFI
-802 GKSWKIYKNNSYLRL
+802 GKSWKFYKNNSYLRL

-824 LDNISF
+824 LDNTKF
-830 KTGGYE
+830 KTGGFE

-858 TYFLMIS
+858 TYFLMLS

>member
-1 MIVNSIKSLSICAIF
+1 MIVNYINSLIFCALIL
-16 FISMLDIRSQT
+16 ISATTSAQT
-27 DSTFVTDS
+27 DSIFVKDTLD
-35 VNNIIPVFTT
+35 NIIPVFTT
-45 TVDLLDNELQSQ
+45 TVDLLENEQQSQ

-91 NTRLFINGIP
+91 NTRLFFNGIP

-119 DVTRYPETSFGISN
+119 DVTRYPENSFGISN
-133 SAATFGSVGAYSFIS
+133 SAANFGSIGAYSYIS
-148 ALPSEKKTGGRISYA
+148 ALPSVKNTGTRVSYA

-169 RNRAMYTYNTGL
+169 RNRAMYTYNSGL

-192 SSRWSDEGYVP
+192 SSRWSDQGYVP

-215 IEKKVNSKHTFNIM
+215 IEKKINNKHTVNLM
-229 GFGSPTVQ
+229 GFGAPTVQ

-242 ALQEAYDLTGEN
+242 AVQETYELTGKN

-264 QSDGTK
+264 QNDGTQ
-270 KKRNARNRDNH
+270 KKRNARSRNNH
-281 KPYITLGHYWKI
+281 KPYITLGHYWNI

-308 RTANSNLNWFNA
+308 RTANTNLNWFNA

-325 DYYKYLPSYYVNN
+325 DYYKYLPSYFLNN
-338 QGSLSGNQVIEN
+338 QGTLDGSQIIEN
-350 QNEYN
+350 QQEYN
-355 QILQGWQENDPD
+355 KVLEGWQTNDPNT
-367 ITQLNWDLMY
+367 TQLNWDLLY

-386 QNNIENG
+386 QNNIGGEEG
-393 TINENGDLVNSLTA
+393 NSYTA
-407 RRSKYVVEEYRL
+407 KRSKYIVEEYRL
-419 DPRHFG
+419 DPRHYG

-430 KLTINE
+430 KLTVNE
-436 NSGLNFGLSISN
+436 NSDLNFGLSISN

-479 PNLAQNDLQN
+479 PNQAQNDLQN
-489 INNIIKVGDIFGY
+489 PNKIIKVGDIFGY

-508 NKNELFSTYSYNK
+508 NKNEIFSSYSFNKNRVESFFGINFST
-521 KRIESFIGLN
+521 
-531 LSNTTFWRNGKMQ
+531 TTFWREGKMQ
-544 NGRFPNQSLGNSEK
+544 NGRFPDNSLGKSEK
-558 QTFINY
+558 QTFLNY
-564 GLKFGFLYKITGR
+564 GAKFGFLYKITGR
-577 HLLSFNGM
+577 HLLSINGM

-606 VPNLKST
+606 VPNLSST
-613 EIISGDLNYNV
+613 EIISGDINYNV

-636 YTQINNQTW
+636 FTQINNQTW

-667 LFMGIEL
+667 TFMGIEF
-674 GFESNITSTVQLTGA
+674 GFESNITSTLQFTGA
-689 FTIGDYLYQSRPVA
+689 FTVGDYLYKSRPVA
-703 TITRDNSQEIIALDK
+703 TITRDNSQEVIALDK
-718 VVYLKNFK
+718 VIYLKNFK
-726 IGGMPQQATSVGLKY
+726 IGGMPQQASSLGLKY
-741 NAPKYWYAGINFN
+741 NSPKYWYAGINFN
-754 YFADIYLSPNP
+754 YFTDIYLSPNP
-765 DRRTSEAISGYADGF
+765 DRRTAEALAGYGEEY
-780 PYINEIIDQTKLSNG
+780 PYVNEIIDQTKLKNG
-795 NAVNLFC
+795 NAMNLFI
-802 GKSWKIYKNNSYLRL
+802 GKSWKFYKNNSYLRL

-824 LDNISF
+824 LDNTKF
-830 KTGGYE
+830 KTGGFE

-858 TYFLMIS
+858 TYFLMLS

>member
-1 MIVNSIKSLSICAIF
+1 MIVNYINSLIFCALIL
-16 FISMLDIRSQT
+16 ISATTNAQT
-27 DSTFVTDS
+27 DSIFVKDTLD
-35 VNNIIPVFTT
+35 NIIPVFTT
-45 TVDLLDNELQSQ
+45 TVDLLENEQQSQ

-91 NTRLFINGIP
+91 NTRLFFNGIP

-119 DVTRYPETSFGISN
+119 DVTRYPENSFGISN
-133 SAATFGSVGAYSFIS
+133 SAANFGSIGAYSYIS
-148 ALPSEKKTGGRISYA
+148 ALPSVKNTGTRVSYA

-169 RNRAMYTYNTGL
+169 RNRAMYTYNSGL
-181 NNKGWGFLISG
+181 NNRGWGFLISG

-215 IEKKVNSKHTFNIM
+215 IEKKINNKHTVNLM
-229 GFGSPTVQ
+229 GFGAPTVQ

-242 ALQEAYDLTGEN
+242 AVQETYELTGEN

-264 QSDGTK
+264 QNDGTQ
-270 KKRNARNRDNH
+270 KKRNARSRNNH
-281 KPYITLGHYWKI
+281 KPYITLGHYWNI

-308 RTANSNLNWFNA
+308 RTANTNLNWFNA

-325 DYYKYLPSYYVNN
+325 DYYKYLPSYFLNN
-338 QGSLSGNQVIEN
+338 QGTLDGNQIIEN
-350 QNEYN
+350 QQEYN
-355 QILQGWQENDPD
+355 KVLEGWQTNDPNT
-367 ITQLNWDLMY
+367 TQLNWDLLY

-386 QNNIENG
+386 QNNIGGEEG
-393 TINENGDLVNSLTA
+393 NSYTA
-407 RRSKYVVEEYRL
+407 KRSKYIVEEYRL
-419 DPRHFG
+419 DPRHYG
-425 FNSFG
+425 FNGFG

-436 NSGLNFGLSISN
+436 NSDLNFGLSISN

-479 PNLAQNDLQN
+479 PNQAQNDLQN
-489 INNIIKVGDIFGY
+489 LNKIIKVGDIFGY

-508 NKNELFSTYSYNK
+508 NKNEIFSTYSFNK
-521 KRIESFIGLN
+521 NRVESFFGIN
-531 LSNTTFWRNGKMQ
+531 FSTTTFWREGKMQ
-544 NGRFPNQSLGNSEK
+544 NGRFPDNSLGKSEK
-558 QTFINY
+558 QTFLNY
-564 GLKFGFLYKITGR
+564 GAKFGFLYKITGR
-577 HLLSFNGM
+577 HLLSINGM

-606 VPNLKST
+606 VPNLSST
-613 EIISGDLNYNV
+613 EIISGDINYNV

-636 YTQINNQTW
+636 FTQINNQTW

-667 LFMGIEL
+667 TFMGIEF
-674 GFESNITSTVQLTGA
+674 GFESNITSTLQFTGA
-689 FTIGDYLYQSRPVA
+689 FTVGDYLYKSRPVA
-703 TITRDNSQEIIALDK
+703 TITRDNSQEVIALDK
-718 VVYLKNFK
+718 VIYLKNFK
-726 IGGMPQQATSVGLKY
+726 IGGMPQQASSLGLKY
-741 NAPKYWYAGINFN
+741 NSPKYWYAGINFN
-754 YFADIYLSPNP
+754 YFTDIYLSPNP
-765 DRRTSEAISGYADGF
+765 DRRTAEALAGYGEEY
-780 PYINEIIDQTKLSNG
+780 PYVNEIIDQTKLKNG
-795 NAVNLFC
+795 NAMNLFI
-802 GKSWKIYKNNSYLRL
+802 GKSWKFYKNNSYLRL

-824 LDNISF
+824 LDNTNF
-830 KTGGYE
+830 KTGGFE

-858 TYFLMIS
+858 TYFLMLS

>member
-1 MIVNSIKSLSICAIF
+1 MIVNYIKSLIF
-16 FISMLDIRSQT
+16 SVLILISATTSAQT
-27 DSTFVTDS
+27 DSIFVKDTLD
-35 VNNIIPVFTT
+35 NIIPVFTT
-45 TVDLLDNELQSQ
+45 TVDLLENEQQSQ

-91 NTRLFINGIP
+91 NTRLFFNGIP

-119 DVTRYPETSFGISN
+119 DVTRYPENSFGISN
-133 SAATFGSVGAYSFIS
+133 SAANFGSIGAYSYIS
-148 ALPSEKKTGGRISYA
+148 ALPSVKNTGTRVSYA

-169 RNRAMYTYNTGL
+169 RNRAMYTYNSGL

-215 IEKKVNSKHTFNIM
+215 IEKKINNKHTVNLM
-229 GFGSPTVQ
+229 GFGAPTVQ

-242 ALQEAYDLTGEN
+242 AVQETYELTGEN

-264 QSDGTK
+264 QNDGTQ
-270 KKRNARNRDNH
+270 KKRNARSRNNH
-281 KPYITLGHYWKI
+281 KPYITLGHYWNI

-308 RTANSNLNWFNA
+308 RTANTNLNWFNA

-325 DYYKYLPSYYVNN
+325 DYYKYLPSYFLNN
-338 QGSLSGNQVIEN
+338 QGTLDGNQIIEN
-350 QNEYN
+350 QQEYN
-355 QILQGWQENDPD
+355 KVLEGWQTNDPNT
-367 ITQLNWDLMY
+367 TQLNWDLLY

-386 QNNIENG
+386 QNNIGGEEG
-393 TINENGDLVNSLTA
+393 NSFTA
-407 RRSKYVVEEYRL
+407 KRSKYIVEEYRL
-419 DPRHFG
+419 DPRHYG

-436 NSGLNFGLSISN
+436 NSDLNFGLGISN

-479 PNLAQNDLQN
+479 PNQAQNDLQN
-489 INNIIKVGDIFGY
+489 PNKIIKVGDIFGY

-508 NKNELFSTYSYNK
+508 NKNEIFSTYSFNK
-521 KRIESFIGLN
+521 NRVESFFGIN
-531 LSNTTFWRNGKMQ
+531 FSTTTFWREGKMQ
-544 NGRFPNQSLGNSEK
+544 NGRFPDNSLGKSEK
-558 QTFINY
+558 QTFLNY
-564 GLKFGFLYKITGR
+564 GAKFGFLYKITGR
-577 HLLSFNGM
+577 HLLSINGM

-606 VPNLKST
+606 VPNLSST
-613 EIISGDLNYNV
+613 EIISGDINYNV

-636 YTQINNQTW
+636 FTQINNQTW

-667 LFMGIEL
+667 TFMGIEF
-674 GFESNITSTVQLTGA
+674 GFESNITSTLQFTGA
-689 FTIGDYLYQSRPVA
+689 FTVGDYLYKSRPVA
-703 TITRDNSQEIIALDK
+703 TITRDNSQEVIALDK
-718 VVYLKNFK
+718 VIYLKNFK
-726 IGGMPQQATSVGLKY
+726 IGGMPQQASSLGLKY
-741 NAPKYWYAGINFN
+741 NSPKYWYAGINFN
-754 YFADIYLSPNP
+754 YFTDIYLSPNP
-765 DRRTSEAISGYADGF
+765 DRRTAEALAGYGEEY
-780 PYINEIIDQTKLSNG
+780 PYVNEIIDQTKLKNG
-795 NAVNLFC
+795 NAMNLFV
-802 GKSWKIYKNNSYLRL
+802 GKSWKFYKNNSYLRL

-824 LDNISF
+824 LDNTKF
-830 KTGGYE
+830 KTGGFE

-858 TYFLMIS
+858 TYFLMLS

>member
-1 MIVNSIKSLSICAIF
+1 MILSYKKSLFLSSLILFSIIDFNAQI
-16 FISMLDIRSQT
+16 
-27 DSTFVTDS
+27 DSTFITDS
-35 VNNIIPVFTT
+35 VDQIIPVFTT
-45 TVDLLDNELQSQ
+45 TVDLLENEQQSQ

-91 NTRLFINGIP
+91 NTRLFFNGIP

-119 DVTRYPETSFGISN
+119 DVTRYPENSFGISN
-133 SAATFGSVGAYSFIS
+133 SAATFGSVGAYSYIS
-148 ALPSEKKTGGRISYA
+148 ALPSEKNIGGRISYA

-215 IEKKVNSKHTFNIM
+215 IEKKFNAKHTLNFM
-229 GFGSPTVQ
+229 GFGAPTVQ

-242 ALQEAYDLTGEN
+242 AVQETYDLTGEN

-264 QSDGTK
+264 QSDGTQ
-270 KKRNARNRDNH
+270 KKRNARNRNNH
-281 KPYITLGHYWKI
+281 KPYLTLGHYWSI
-293 SEKLNIQSNFYAITG
+293 SKKLIIQTNLYAITG
-308 RTANSNLNWFNA
+308 RTANTNLNWFNA

-325 DYYKYLPSYYVNN
+325 DYYKYLPSYFINN
-338 QGSLSGNQVIEN
+338 QGSLSGNQIIEN
-350 QNEYN
+350 QADYN
-355 QILQGWQENDPD
+355 QILQGWQQNNPNT
-367 ITQLNWDLMY
+367 TQLNWDLMY

-386 QNNIENG
+386 QNDIGGEG
-393 TINENGDLVNSLTA
+393 GNSLTA
-407 RRSKYVVEEYRL
+407 RRSKYILEEYRL
-419 DPRHFG
+419 DPRHYG

-430 KLTINE
+430 KWNVNE
-436 NSGLNFGLSISN
+436 NSNLNFGVSISN

-456 MNDLLG
+456 LNDLLG

-489 INNIIKVGDIFGY
+489 PNKIIKVGDVFGY
-502 NYDIHV
+502 NYDIHI
-508 NKNELFSTYSYNK
+508 NKNELFSTYSFNK
-521 KRIESFIGLN
+521 NRIETFFGIN

-544 NGRFPNQSLGNSEK
+544 NGRFPENSLGNSEK
-558 QTFINY
+558 QTFLNY
-564 GLKFGFLYKITGR
+564 GAKFGFLYKITGR
-577 HLLSFNGM
+577 HLLSFNAM

-613 EIISGDLNYNV
+613 EIISGDINYNI
-624 RLPFLKARLTGF
+624 RLPFLKARLSGF

-667 LFMGIEL
+667 LFMGTEL
-674 GFESNITSTVQLTGA
+674 GFESNITSSLQLTGA
-689 FTIGDYLYQSRPVA
+689 FTIGDYLYKSRPVA
-703 TITRDNSQEIIALDK
+703 TITRDNSQEVIALDK
-718 VVYLKNFK
+718 VIYLKNFK
-726 IGGMPQQATSVGLKY
+726 IGGMPQQATSIGLKY
-741 NAPKYWYAGINFN
+741 NSPKYWYAGINYN
-754 YFADIYLSPNP
+754 YFTDIYLSPNP
-765 DRRTSEAISGYADGF
+765 DRRTTEALAGYAEGY
-780 PYINEIIDQTKLSNG
+780 PYVNEIVDQTKLENG
-795 NAVNLFC
+795 NAVNLFI
-802 GKSWKIYKNNSYLRL
+802 GKSWKFYKNNSYLRL

-824 LDNISF
+824 IDNTHF
-830 KTGGYE
+830 KTGGFE

-858 TYFLMIS
+858 TYFLMLS

>member
-1 MIVNSIKSLSICAIF
+1 MIVNYINSLIF
-16 FISMLDIRSQT
+16 SVLILISATTSAQT
-27 DSTFVTDS
+27 DSIFVKDTLD
-35 VNNIIPVFTT
+35 NIIPVFTT
-45 TVDLLDNELQSQ
+45 TVDLLENEQQSQ

-91 NTRLFINGIP
+91 NTRLFFNGIP

-119 DVTRYPETSFGISN
+119 DVTRYPENSFGISN
-133 SAATFGSVGAYSFIS
+133 SAANFGSIGAYSYIS
-148 ALPSEKKTGGRISYA
+148 ALPSVKNTGTRVSYA

-169 RNRAMYTYNTGL
+169 RNRAMYTYNSGL

-215 IEKKVNSKHTFNIM
+215 IEKKINNKHSVNLM
-229 GFGSPTVQ
+229 GFGAPTVQ

-242 ALQEAYDLTGEN
+242 AVQETYELTGEN

-264 QSDGTK
+264 QNDGTQ
-270 KKRNARNRDNH
+270 KKRNARSRNNH
-281 KPYITLGHYWKI
+281 KPYITLGHYWNI

-308 RTANSNLNWFNA
+308 RTANTNLNWFNA

-325 DYYKYLPSYYVNN
+325 DYYKYLPSYFLNN
-338 QGSLSGNQVIEN
+338 QGTLDGNQIIEN
-350 QNEYN
+350 QQEYN
-355 QILQGWQENDPD
+355 KVLEGWQTNDPNT
-367 ITQLNWDLMY
+367 TQLNWDLLY

-386 QNNIENG
+386 QNNIGGEEG
-393 TINENGDLVNSLTA
+393 NSFTA
-407 RRSKYVVEEYRL
+407 KRSKYIVEEYRL
-419 DPRHFG
+419 DPRHYG

-436 NSGLNFGLSISN
+436 NSDLNFGLGISN

-479 PNLAQNDLQN
+479 PNQAQNDLQN
-489 INNIIKVGDIFGY
+489 PNKIIKVGDIFGY

-508 NKNELFSTYSYNK
+508 NKNEIFSTYSFNK
-521 KRIESFIGLN
+521 NRVESFFGIN
-531 LSNTTFWRNGKMQ
+531 FSTTTFWREGKMQ
-544 NGRFPNQSLGNSEK
+544 NGRFPDNSLGKSEK
-558 QTFINY
+558 QTFLNY
-564 GLKFGFLYKITGR
+564 GAKFGFLYKITGR
-577 HLLSFNGM
+577 HLLSINGM

-606 VPNLKST
+606 VPNLSST
-613 EIISGDLNYNV
+613 EIISGDINYNV

-636 YTQINNQTW
+636 FTQINNQTW

-667 LFMGIEL
+667 TFMGIEF
-674 GFESNITSTVQLTGA
+674 GFESNITSTLQFTGA
-689 FTIGDYLYQSRPVA
+689 FTVGDYLYKSRPVA
-703 TITRDNSQEIIALDK
+703 TITRDNSQEVIALDK
-718 VVYLKNFK
+718 VIYLKNFK
-726 IGGMPQQATSVGLKY
+726 IGGMPQQASSLGLKY
-741 NAPKYWYAGINFN
+741 NSPKYWYAGINFN
-754 YFADIYLSPNP
+754 YFTDIYLSPNP
-765 DRRTSEAISGYADGF
+765 DRRTAEALAGYGEEY
-780 PYINEIIDQTKLSNG
+780 PYVNEIIDQTKLKNG
-795 NAVNLFC
+795 NAMNLFV
-802 GKSWKIYKNNSYLRL
+802 GKSWKFYKNNSYLRL

-824 LDNISF
+824 LDNTKF
-830 KTGGYE
+830 KTGGFE

-858 TYFLMIS
+858 TYFLMLS

>member
-1 MIVNSIKSLSICAIF
+1 MFSKYIKSKFFSIAVLTLLF
-16 FISMLDIRSQT
+16 FSNQAQT
-27 DSTFVTDS
+27 DVSYEVDSTK
-35 VNNIIPVFTT
+35 NIIPVFTT

-133 SAATFGSVGAYSFIS
+133 SEANFGSIGAYSYMS
-148 ALPSEKKTGGRISYA
+148 ALPSAKKVGTRISYA
-163 ATNRSY
+163 STNRSY
-169 RNRAMYTYNTGL
+169 RNRTMLTYNSGL
-181 NNKGWGFLISG
+181 NKKGWGFLISG
-192 SSRWSDEGYVP
+192 SSRWSEEGYVP
-203 GTYYSAGSYLLS
+203 GSYYSAGSYLLS
-215 IEKKVNSKHTFNIM
+215 IEKKINEEHTLNLM
-229 GFGSPTVQ
+229 VFGAPTVQ

-242 ALQEAYDLTGEN
+242 AVQEAYDLTGDP

-264 QSDGTK
+264 QSDGSQ

-281 KPYITLGHYWKI
+281 KPYMTLGHYWKF
-293 SEKLNIQSNFYAITG
+293 SEKLNIQSNFYAIVGKTSN
-308 RTANSNLNWFNA
+308 TNLNWFGA

-325 DYYKYLPSYYVNN
+325 DYYKYLPSYFISDH
-338 QGSLSGNQVIEN
+338 GTLTGNQTITE
-350 QNEYN
+350 QSDYQ
-355 QILQGWQENDPD
+355 QILDGWQSNDPNT
-367 ITQLNWDLMY
+367 TQLNWDLMY
-377 NANYNNLYT
+377 QGNYNNLYT
-386 QNNIENG
+386 QNNIG
-393 TINENGDLVNSLTA
+393 STQSSLTGK
-407 RRSKYVVEEYRL
+407 RSKYIVEEYRL
-419 DPRHFG
+419 DPRHYG

-430 KLTINE
+430 KLNINE
-436 NSGLNFGLSISN
+436 YSDLNFGLNASI
-448 YKSKNFRL
+448 YKSKNYRK

-462 GDYWVDIDQF
+462 GDFWVDIDPF

-479 PNLAQNDLQN
+479 PSLAQNDLQN
-489 INNIIKVGDIFGY
+489 INNIVREGDIFGY

-508 NKNELFSTYSYNK
+508 NKNELFGTYSYNK
-521 KRIESFIGLN
+521 NRIESFFGIN
-531 LSNTTFWRNGKMQ
+531 TSTTTFWRNGKMQ
-544 NGRFPNQSLGNSEK
+544 NGRFPESSLGKSEK
-558 QTFINY
+558 QNFYNY
-564 GLKFGFLYKITGR
+564 GLKLGFLYKITGR
-577 HLLSFNGM
+577 HLLSFNAM

-606 VPNLKST
+606 VPNLNSI
-613 EIISGDLNYNV
+613 EIISGDLNYNI

-636 YTQINNQTW
+636 YTQINDQTW

-667 LFMGIEL
+667 IFMGLEL

-689 FTIGDYLYQSRPVA
+689 FTVGDYLYNSRPVA
-703 TITRDNSQEIIALDK
+703 TITRDNSQELIAVDK
-718 VVYLKNFK
+718 VVYLRNFK
-726 IGGMPQQATSVGLKY
+726 IGGMPQQAASIGFKY
-741 NAPKYWYAGINFN
+741 NSPKYWYAGINFN

-765 DRRTSEAISGYADGF
+765 DRRTAEATSAYGNEY
-780 PYINEIIDQTKLSNG
+780 PYRDDIIDQTKLSDG

-802 GKSWKIYKNNSYLRL
+802 GKSWKIYKNNSYIRL

-824 LDNISF
+824 LDNTSF
-830 KTGGYE
+830 KTGGFE

-858 TYFLMIS
+858 TYFLMVS
-865 YLY
+865 YLF

>member
-1 MIVNSIKSLSICAIF
+1 MIVNYINSLIFCALIL
-16 FISMLDIRSQT
+16 ISATTSAQT
-27 DSTFVTDS
+27 DSIFVKDTLD
-35 VNNIIPVFTT
+35 NIIPVFTT
-45 TVDLLDNELQSQ
+45 TVDLLENEQQSQ

-91 NTRLFINGIP
+91 NTRLFFNGIP

-119 DVTRYPETSFGISN
+119 DVTRYPENSFGISN
-133 SAATFGSVGAYSFIS
+133 SAANFGSIGAYSYIS
-148 ALPSEKKTGGRISYA
+148 ALPSVKNTGTRVSYA

-169 RNRAMYTYNTGL
+169 RNRAMYTYNSGL

-215 IEKKVNSKHTFNIM
+215 IEKKINNKHTVNLM
-229 GFGSPTVQ
+229 GFGAPTVQ

-242 ALQEAYDLTGEN
+242 AVQETYELTGEN

-264 QSDGTK
+264 QNDGTQ
-270 KKRNARNRDNH
+270 KKRNARSRNNH
-281 KPYITLGHYWKI
+281 KPYITLGHYWNI

-308 RTANSNLNWFNA
+308 RTANTNLNWFNA

-325 DYYKYLPSYYVNN
+325 DYYKYLPSYFINN
-338 QGSLSGNQVIEN
+338 QGTLDGSQIIEN
-350 QNEYN
+350 QQEYN
-355 QILQGWQENDPD
+355 KVLEGWQTNDPNT
-367 ITQLNWDLMY
+367 TQLNWDLLY

-386 QNNIENG
+386 QNNIGGEEG
-393 TINENGDLVNSLTA
+393 NSYTA
-407 RRSKYVVEEYRL
+407 KRSKYIVEEYRL
-419 DPRHFG
+419 DPRHYG

-430 KLTINE
+430 KLTVNE
-436 NSGLNFGLSISN
+436 NSDLNFGLSISN

-479 PNLAQNDLQN
+479 PNQAQNDLQN
-489 INNIIKVGDIFGY
+489 PNKIIKVGDIFGY

-508 NKNELFSTYSYNK
+508 NKNEIFSTYSFNK
-521 KRIESFIGLN
+521 NRVESFFGIKF
-531 LSNTTFWRNGKMQ
+531 STTTFWREGKMQ
-544 NGRFPNQSLGNSEK
+544 NGRFPDNSLGKSEK
-558 QTFINY
+558 QTFLNY
-564 GLKFGFLYKITGR
+564 GAKFGFLYKITGR
-577 HLLSFNGM
+577 HLLSINGM

-606 VPNLKST
+606 VPNLSST
-613 EIISGDLNYNV
+613 EIISGDINYNV

-636 YTQINNQTW
+636 FTQINNQTW

-667 LFMGIEL
+667 TFMGIEF
-674 GFESNITSTVQLTGA
+674 GFESNITSTLQFTGA
-689 FTIGDYLYQSRPVA
+689 FTVGDYLYKSRPVA
-703 TITRDNSQEIIALDK
+703 TITRDNSQEVIALDK
-718 VVYLKNFK
+718 VIYLKNFK
-726 IGGMPQQATSVGLKY
+726 IGGMPQQASSLGLKY
-741 NAPKYWYAGINFN
+741 NSPKYWYAGINFN
-754 YFADIYLSPNP
+754 YFTDIYLSPNP
-765 DRRTSEAISGYADGF
+765 DRRTAEALAGYGEEY
-780 PYINEIIDQTKLSNG
+780 PYVNEIIDQTKLKNG
-795 NAVNLFC
+795 NAMNLFI
-802 GKSWKIYKNNSYLRL
+802 GKSWKFYKNNSYLRL

-824 LDNISF
+824 LDNTKF
-830 KTGGYE
+830 KTGGFE

-858 TYFLMIS
+858 TYFLMLS